1 MTTLPPLRQI
11 AAGARLRHLLGRLD
25 WLLVLGVGAITTF
38 GLRMVDVATRDDI
51 QGDPNFFVFRQLI
64 YVAVGVGVMSI
75 AMAIDLE
82 RLGKRPWT
90 VWGALCGA
98 VTVVLVVGSAAR
110 GSRRWIDFG
119 VFQFQPSE
127 IGKIGM
133 IVILAGLLVERR
145 EQIGQARLSL
155 LALGATALPAFIV
168 FVQPDLGSSL
178 VYIAILAGMLF
189 FAGVPAK
196 HFAVAGGAIL
206 GVAVLVLAVLPAIG
220 TPLLREYQVNRLKT
234 FIDSSAD
241 PTITGYQANQS
252 RIATGHGGAFGQGV
266 DGATQ
271 VTNDLLPEHHTD
283 FIFASLA
290 EMFGFVGAALLI
302 LAFGLV
308 IWRALRIMTRASNQ
322 FDQLVA
328 GGIAAMFAF
337 QVFVNIGMNVTIMPI
352 TGIPLPFMS
361 YGGSHTLTNLI
372 AVGILLR
379 IHRTRDAGQVT

>member
-1 MTTLPPLRQI
+1 
-11 AAGARLRHLLGRLD
+11 LRHVLGRLD
-25 WLLVLGVGAITTF
+25 WLLVLGVAAITVF
-38 GLRMVDVATRDDI
+38 GLRMVEVATRDDI
-51 QGDPNFFVFRQLI
+51 PGDANFFAFRQLI

-82 RLGKRPWT
+82 RFGRRPWT
-90 VWGALCGA
+90 LWGALCGA
-98 VTVVLVVGSAAR
+98 VTVVLVIGSAAR

-127 IGKIGM
+127 IGKVAM
-133 IVILAGLLVERR
+133 IVILAGLIVERR
-145 EQIGQARLSL
+145 NEIGTARLSL

-168 FVQPDLGSSL
+168 FVQPDLGTSL
-178 VYIAILAGMLF
+178 VYVAILGGMLF
-189 FAGVPAK
+189 LAGVPWK
-196 HFAVAGGAIL
+196 HFAIAGAAVVGL
-206 GVAVLVLAVLPAIG
+206 AVLVLSVLPAIG
-220 TPLLREYQVNRLKT
+220 VPLLRDYQVNRLQS
-234 FIDSSAD
+234 FVDSSKDPVGTGFQAD
-241 PTITGYQANQS
+241 QS

-271 VTNDLLPEHHTD
+271 VGNDLLPEHHTD
-283 FIFASLA
+283 FIFASQA

-308 IWRALRIMTRASNQ
+308 IWRALRIMTRASTQ

-328 GGIAAMFAF
+328 GGIATMFAF

-379 IHRTRDAGQVT
+379 IHRTRGKGPL

>member
-1 MTTLPPLRQI
+1 M
-11 AAGARLRHLLGRLD
+11 RHLLGRLD
-25 WLLVLGVGAITTF
+25 WLLVVGVAAITAF
-38 GLRMVDVATRDDI
+38 GLRMVEVATRDDI
-51 QGDPNFFVFRQLI
+51 VGDANFFAFRQMI
-64 YVAVGVGVMSI
+64 YVAVGVGVMAV

-82 RLGKRPWT
+82 RFGRRPWT

-98 VTVVLVVGSAAR
+98 VTVVLVIGSAAR

-119 VFQFQPSE
+119 IFQFQPSE
-127 IGKIGM
+127 IGKVALI
-133 IVILAGLLVERR
+133 IVLAGLVVERR
-145 EQIGQARLSL
+145 NDIGSVRFSL
-155 LALGATALPAFIV
+155 LALGATLLPAFIV
-168 FVQPDLGSSL
+168 FVQPDLGTSL
-178 VYIAILAGMLF
+178 VYMAILGGMLF
-189 FAGVPAK
+189 FAGVPWK
-196 HFAVAGGAIL
+196 HFVIAGAAVVGLA
-206 GVAVLVLAVLPAIG
+206 VVVLVVLPAIG
-220 TPLLREYQVNRLKT
+220 APLLRDYQVSRLQS
-234 FIDSSAD
+234 FVGSNSDPDAGFQAD
-241 PTITGYQANQS
+241 QS
-252 RIATGHGGAFGQGV
+252 RIATGHGGAFGRGE

-283 FIFASLA
+283 FIFASQA
-290 EMFGFVGAALLI
+290 EMFGFVGAVLLI

-308 IWRALRIMTRASNQ
+308 IWRALRIMTRASSQ

-379 IHRTRDAGQVT
+379 IHRRRGTGPI

>member
-1 MTTLPPLRQI
+1 LTTFAPLR
-11 AAGARLRHLLGRLD
+11 RLAVGERVRHFLHRLD
-25 WLLVLGVGAITTF
+25 WLLLLGVSAITVF
-38 GLRMVDVATRDDI
+38 GVRMVDVSTRDDI
-51 QGDPNFFVFRQLI
+51 TGDPNFFAFRQLI

-75 AMAIDLE
+75 AMAVDLE
-82 RLGKRPWT
+82 RLGRRPWAL
-90 VWGALCGA
+90 WGALVGA
-98 VTVVLVVGSAAR
+98 VTVVLVIGSAAR

-127 IGKIGM
+127 IGKVAM
-133 IVILAGLLVERR
+133 VVILAGLLVERGH
-145 EQIGQARLSL
+145 EIGTTRLSL
-155 LALGATALPAFIV
+155 LALGAAALPAFIV
-168 FVQPDLGSSL
+168 FVQPDLGTSL
-178 VYIAILAGMLF
+178 VYFAILGGMLF
-189 FAGVPAK
+189 FAGVPWK
-196 HFAVAGGAIL
+196 HFAAAAGAVAGLGLLIL
-206 GVAVLVLAVLPAIG
+206 GVLPAIG
-220 TPLLREYQVNRLKT
+220 LPVLKDYQVNRLES
-234 FIDSSAD
+234 FIDSSKD
-241 PTITGYQANQS
+241 PGFTGYQAAQS

-290 EMFGFVGAALLI
+290 EIFGFVGAALLI

-308 IWRALRIMTRASNQ
+308 IWRALRIMTRASSQ
-322 FDQLVA
+322 FDQFVA

-379 IHRTRDAGQVT
+379 IHRNRGVGPLT